1 MIVFRLTWLYF
12 LLIMSLSAVISAQD
26 RWTGIYEFDEDGG
39 KTAGGTRVTVHHEIR
54 ILDSGEGLIA
64 MIKSQGYQTSR
75 DLVCTAKI
83 EGSKLKIYLGDY
95 GEDNVFETYQ
105 RGELLLTLER
115 KAEKG
120 KTMLLT
126 HWGAFKPIVPSNER
140 SGRVYFV
147 MSEEE
152 IYED

>member
-1 MIVFRLTWLYF
+1 
-12 LLIMSLSAVISAQD
+12 MSFSAAISAQD
-26 RWTGIYEFDEDGG
+26 RWTGIYEFNEDGG
-39 KTAGGTRVTVHHEIR
+39 KTAGGTPVTVHHEIR
-54 ILDSGEGLIA
+54 VLDPGDGLIA

-83 EGSKLKIYLGDY
+83 EGSKLKIYLEEY
-95 GEDNVFETYQ
+95 GEDNVFETY
-105 RGELLLTLER
+105 RKGELLLTLER

-120 KTMLLT
+120 KAVLLT

-140 SGRVYFV
+140 SGRVYFLF
-147 MSEEE
+147 SDEE